1 MVQLIETLG
10 NKKLLNV
17 LLFFIKNP
25 SIEISQTNLI
35 KKTKIA
41 KATAVKWLSFLVKH
55 RFLSYKKIGVTNLY
69 KLNNNNLM
77 IRQLK
82 IINTLT
88 YLQDLYKLKDEG
100 IEIYL
105 YGSSSR
111 GEDTG
116 KSDIDLLVIGNIK
129 RNEII
134 DLIDGLSKKI
144 NKKINFNIFRSIEW
158 SMMQKKD
165 KAYYERVEKDKVRLI

>member
-1 MVQLIETLG
+1 MVQLIEILG
-10 NKKLLNV
+10 NRKILNI

-25 SIEISQTNLI
+25 SIEISQTGLI

-41 KATAVKWLSFLVKH
+41 KATAVKWLDFLVKNA
-55 RFLSYKKIGVTNLY
+55 FLRYKKIGVTNLY
-69 KLNNNNLM
+69 KLNNDNL
-77 IRQLK
+77 IVKQLK

-88 YLQDLYKLKDEG
+88 YLQDLNALKDKG
-100 IEIYL
+100 IEIYI

-111 GEDTG
+111 GEDTE
-116 KSDIDLLVIGNIK
+116 KSDIDLLVIGDIK

-134 DLIDGLSKKI
+134 NPIDNLSKKI
-144 NKKINFNIFRSIEW
+144 NKKINFNIFKNIEW

-165 KAYYERVEKDKVRLI
+165 KAYYERVEKDNIRLI